1 MRTVTAGW
9 LLAVACAIL
18 VACGQA
24 ALPPT
29 PTAAPTAAVA
39 APTVRPPPSAVPS
52 ASPTVP
58 TVAPPTAAAAPTAP
72 ASPAARPTAV
82 AKPAAR
88 STAAS
93 TAPFAYGVAAGDAN
107 ADSAVLW
114 TRAAAPGEVVAEVSE
129 SEGFERPTALPAVRA
144 TDASDL
150 TVKVTAQG
158 LKPGTRYFY
167 RFRAGGQL
175 SPVGQFRTAFAP
187 GQAAPLTFAFSGDAD
202 WEWKP
207 YPVLNALVKEKLD
220 FFLFLG
226 DLIYET
232 TDLQGRT
239 DVEDLAGYRWK
250 YRENR
255 EPRDNSPSKMVPM
268 LDLYRLFGQYSVF
281 DNHEIGVSRA
291 DRAAPPFITGG
302 ARAGD
307 VFVNRTPGFLQRIQ
321 AYREYQP
328 VRDETVAGTGDPRL
342 DGTGRFYRA
351 IPWGANAEL
360 IMLDDRS
367 YRDAAPRSPD
377 DPGATSCARTMLGA
391 PQLKWLQDELLA
403 AKARGVTWKF
413 VVVSSPI
420 QQLGTPA
427 QLGVRAESGID
438 GVKSW
443 SGGYLCERNRLL
455 RWIDDNAIDDVV
467 FLSTDNHYT
476 VVNDLRYNATPDD
489 RASPAKPARNAV
501 EIITGPIGAAT
512 GPPAIGRELGAASRD
527 LDKLILDLWNN
538 GLRRVGLEPIK
549 YGSFMTFSYAVLSAD
564 ADRLSVTVK
573 GLPAVAD
580 QSTLLDPEKEREYE
594 AGQAQEILRFELKAG
609 ARL

>member
-1 MRTVTAGW
+1 VRSVSARW
-9 LLAVACAIL
+9 LPAVACAVL

-24 ALPPT
+24 AVLPT
-29 PTAAPTAAVA
+29 PTAAPPAAVA
-39 APTVRPPPSAVPS
+39 APTVRPTPPSAVPS
-52 ASPTVP
+52 ASPTTP
-58 TVAPPTAAAAPTAP
+58 PVAI
-72 ASPAARPTAV
+72 PTAV
-82 AKPAAR
+82 AAPAAPATTPTALARPAAR

-93 TAPFAYGVAAGDAN
+93 SAPFAYGVAAGDMT

-114 TRAAAPGEVVAEVSE
+114 TRAAVPGEVVAEVSE
-129 SEGFERPTALPAVRA
+129 SEGFERPTALPAIQA
-144 TDASDL
+144 TDATDL
-150 TVKVTAQG
+150 TVKVSARG

-187 GQAAPLTFAFSGDAD
+187 DQAAPLTFAFSGDAD

-255 EPRDNSPSKMVPM
+255 EPRDGSPSKMVPM

-291 DRAAPPFITGG
+291 DRAAPPFTTGG
-302 ARAGD
+302 AKAGD
-307 VFVNRTPGFLQRIQ
+307 AFVNRTPGFLQRVQ

-360 IMLDDRS
+360 IVLDDRS

-377 DPGATSCARTMLGA
+377 DPDATSCARTMLGA
-391 PQLKWLQDELLA
+391 PQLKWFQDELLA
-403 AKARGVTWKF
+403 AKARKVAWTF

-443 SGGYLCERNRLL
+443 SGGYLCERNKLL

-476 VVNDLRYNATPDD
+476 VVNNLRYNVTPDD
-489 RASPAKPARNAV
+489 RASPTRPARNAV

-512 GPPAIGRELGAASRD
+512 GPPAIGRELGEASRD

-549 YGSFMTFSYAVLSAD
+549 DGSFMTFSYAVLSAD

-573 GLPAVAD
+573 GLPAVTD

-594 AGQAQEILRFELKAG
+594 ARQAREILRFELRAG